1 MTTIKN
7 LIFITL
13 LWSLVIFI
21 FVNFLNAQKL
31 NIAQPADELHKNNKV
46 NIYRDFYMGFNLVS
60 TNNLQKRAADLK
72 KILTHGDIA
81 MIIKNPNWE
90 LLVDQNNNFYESK
103 AMQQM
108 SLERNLIKKSE
119 KKLLLALNIFDYK
132 NKEKLANLPN
142 AFYDL
147 TKEEQRL
154 KKGTATYKSLIEEI
168 IFLADIYEPE
178 YFALGFEIN
187 ATYEKNPAF
196 FKEFLLLYF
205 DAYDQLKNKHANI
218 KIFPTF
224 QYEELLGNIP
234 NQPTHAP
241 RWEIVN
247 NFSNKIDFL
256 AISSSP
262 SKFTKITRK
271 IPLNY
276 YSQLST
282 ITSLPI
288 IFTGIGFEGATNN
301 IPNVATMEE
310 QYKFIILLFNSM
322 IEIKVEALVW
332 MLLEDYVNQDSRDT
346 NSYGLIQEENSSNK
360 KSWDIW
366 QSHLNYKKK

>member
-1 MTTIKN
+1 MITIKN
-7 LIFITL
+7 LILITL

-21 FVNFLNAQKL
+21 VINFLNTQKS
-31 NIAQPADELHKNNKV
+31 NVYQPIDELHKNNKV
-46 NIYRDFYMGFNLVS
+46 DIYRDFYMGFNLVS
-60 TNNLQKRAADLK
+60 TSNLQKRSADLK

-90 LLVDQNNNFYESK
+90 LLINQNKNFYESK
-103 AMQQM
+103 AMEQM
-108 SLERNLIKKSE
+108 SLERNLIKKNE

-142 AFYDL
+142 VFYNL

-154 KKGTATYKSLIEEI
+154 KKGTVIYKSLIEEI

-187 ATYEKNPAF
+187 STYEKNPVY
-196 FKEFLLLYF
+196 FKDFLLLYF
-205 DAYDQLKNKHANI
+205 DAYDQLKDKHSNI

-224 QYEELLGNIP
+224 QYEELLGTMP

-247 NFSNKIDFL
+247 DFANKIDLF

-262 SKFTKITRK
+262 SKFTKIQRK

-276 YSQLST
+276 YSQLSK

-288 IFTGIGFEGATNN
+288 IFTGIGFEGAANN

-310 QYKFIILLFNSM
+310 QYKFISWLFNS
-322 IEIKVEALVW
+322 IVEIKVEALVW
-332 MLLEDYVNQDSRDT
+332 MLLEDYINQDSRNT
-346 NSYGLIQEENSSNK
+346 NYYGLIQEENKSNK

>member
-1 MTTIKN
+1 
-7 LIFITL
+7 
-13 LWSLVIFI
+13 V
-21 FVNFLNAQKL
+21 
-31 NIAQPADELHKNNKV
+31 D
-46 NIYRDFYMGFNLVS
+46 IYRDFYMGFNLVS
-60 TNNLQKRAADLK
+60 TSNLQKRSADLK

-90 LLVDQNNNFYESK
+90 LLINQNKNFYESK
-103 AMQQM
+103 AMEQM
-108 SLERNLIKKSE
+108 SLERNLIKKNE

-142 AFYDL
+142 VFYNL

-154 KKGTATYKSLIEEI
+154 KKGTVIYKSLIEEI

-187 ATYEKNPAF
+187 STYEKNPVY
-196 FKEFLLLYF
+196 FKDFLLLYF
-205 DAYDQLKNKHANI
+205 DAYDQLKDKHSNI

-224 QYEELLGNIP
+224 QYEELLGTMP

-247 NFSNKIDFL
+247 DFANKIDLF

-262 SKFTKITRK
+262 SKFTKIQRK

-276 YSQLST
+276 YSQLSK

-288 IFTGIGFEGATNN
+288 IFTGIGFEGAANN

-310 QYKFIILLFNSM
+310 QYKFISWLFNS
-322 IEIKVEALVW
+322 IVEIKVEALVW
-332 MLLEDYVNQDSRDT
+332 MLLEDYINQDSRNT
-346 NSYGLIQEENSSNK
+346 NYYGLIQEENKSNK